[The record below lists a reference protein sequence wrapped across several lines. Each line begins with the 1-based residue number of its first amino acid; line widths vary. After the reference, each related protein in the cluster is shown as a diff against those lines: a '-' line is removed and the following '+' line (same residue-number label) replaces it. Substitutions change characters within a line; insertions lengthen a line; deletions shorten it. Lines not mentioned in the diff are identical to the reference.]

1 MNKAI
6 LLVSFGVSFPET
18 RAKTIDAIEAIV
30 REKYPEYTV
39 MTAYTS
45 EMIRRKLSKSGLEIP
60 NTTLALQALAAQGIE
75 SVAIQPT
82 HLIPGDEYHK
92 MRRQI
97 EKERANFKQIKIGAP
112 LMYAPEDYRRLAEV
126 INEVYP
132 RGKDEA
138 LVLMGHGTGHPIN
151 AAYPALDYEFK
162 ILGHT
167 NIYVGTVEGYP
178 EVEDVLA
185 YLKEGNYKKVNIAPL
200 LL

>member
-75 SVAIQPT
+75 SVAISPPI
-82 HLIPGDEYHK
+82 IPGDEYHK
-92 MRRQI
+92 LADRLKNRLI
-97 EKERANFKQIKIGAP
+97 SANKWGAVDVCAGG
-112 LMYAPEDYRRLAEV
+112 LSALS
-126 INEVYP
+126 
-132 RGKDEA
+132 RG
-138 LVLMGHGTGHPIN
+138 
-151 AAYPALDYEFK
+151 Y
-162 ILGHT
+162 
-167 NIYVGTVEGYP
+167 
-178 EVEDVLA
+178 
-185 YLKEGNYKKVNIAPL
+185 
-200 LL
+200 